1 MNLTYG
7 LLSSKSKLALR
18 MELLMMELFGSVWMT
33 LSNISEGFK
42 FARFKM
48 ITFSIANYMR
58 VTLKFGN
65 LILKHQ
71 VHTPFQ
77 SPRKES
83 ECSQR
88 MQVMN
93 TATLECSWSN
103 FRKKKSREL
112 ARGLYGEQ
120 LVLRLVT
127 HTLQLLRMTSTKNSL
142 PGVMFSL
149 PK

>member
-1 MNLTYG
+1 MVSSPLLWLKRMVMKSCCLSCETHGEALNGKVTGEMNLTYG

-18 MELLMMELFGSVWMT
+18 KELLMMELFGSVWMT

-93 TATLECSWSN
+93 TATLE
-103 FRKKKSREL
+103 
-112 ARGLYGEQ
+112 
-120 LVLRLVT
+120 
-127 HTLQLLRMTSTKNSL
+127 
-142 PGVMFSL
+142 
-149 PK
+149 